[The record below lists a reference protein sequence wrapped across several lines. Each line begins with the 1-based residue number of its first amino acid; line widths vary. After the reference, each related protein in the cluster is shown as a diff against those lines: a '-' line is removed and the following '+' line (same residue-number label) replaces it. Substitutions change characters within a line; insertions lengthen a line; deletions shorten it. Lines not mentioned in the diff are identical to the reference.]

1 MILHYLKVAVRSLMK
16 YKMQNLIAI
25 CGVSLALFSFC
36 VCLYCSRYIYSTDDC
51 FRNKDR
57 IVEVCVKNA
66 EGELYRRTPGGLSA
80 YLREQSLGAESF
92 CTVDVPDSRTF
103 NAVLSEEKMLPYD
116 LNVLETDSAFCTAFT
131 PRILCGEWE
140 QVAHTPDAVVLSES
154 VAKRMFGSASAAVG
168 KQLILT
174 HSLWSSPKTTPRD
187 GGIAYTVQAVMEDL
201 PQNNSLN
208 FLRQTDAL
216 IVNDSEGVIHNTD
229 AGRSISGSQTYALV
243 PEGRPVNEFIESLN
257 RKQLACEVLR
267 SREYTAC
274 AYPFGDGLWES
285 GPAPYFAGITL
296 AAGILVLLVGLLNFF
311 HFGIGS
317 FFTRIREYSIRR
329 VNGAGFFSLSALLFV
344 QMACSI
350 VAVGFLTYILIE
362 LLTPSLQLS
371 LHNFTLRIESAL
383 LMKQTAVY
391 LLGLLGVCAVVSLL
405 AMLRMRRTDIR
416 VGLFGGVGRYGRHR
430 IRNLLLGVQLFVGW
444 IFLTLTAALY
454 LQSRHTGN
462 LLFGTL
468 TIAEK
473 EQILSVPMDYKFLTN
488 AERERLVAEMR
499 KCPDIEEVLLAN
511 NNYVEGAWET
521 SISLTEELTKESRM
535 DVNVVR
541 VSPNFFRFMKIGMKS
556 GKPLGNMHEMV
567 IDSKLHQRIGKDV
580 LGTTLY
586 NYRDGYTVTGICEEL
601 QTDAYNRSK
610 GIIFVPFFYSEGN
623 FGHCYLKCG
632 QGGEERAKAYVEDVL
647 RRSFPESI
655 VPRVQT
661 FMDDIREE
669 QALEFKLRGIVLFM
683 AVLTL
688 LISMLGIYSA
698 ITLDTEY
705 RRKEMAIRKVNG
717 AGVRQIALL
726 FARLYVVLLVS
737 TAALAFPLTGWLLQ
751 AFSSMYASFISV
763 GPLFYGSI
771 FLSVVLLTVLTVF
784 VRIRN
789 ITRVNPA
796 EAIKRE

>member
-36 VCLYCSRYIYSTDDC
+36 VCLYCSRYIYGTDEC
-51 FRNKDR
+51 FRNRER
-57 IVEVCVKNA
+57 IVEICVKNA

-80 YLREQSLGAESF
+80 YLREQGLEAESF
-92 CTVDVPDSRTF
+92 CTVDGPESRTF

-116 LNVLETDSAFCTAFT
+116 LDVLETDSVFCTVFT
-131 PRILCGEWE
+131 PRILCGEWK
-140 QVAHTPDAVVLSES
+140 QVAHMPNAVVLSES
-154 VAKRMFGSASAAVG
+154 VAKRIFGSAPEAIG

-174 HSLWSSPKTTPRD
+174 HRLWSSPDTTPED
-187 GGIAYTVQAVMEDL
+187 GGIAYTVLAVMEDL

-216 IVNDSEGVIHNTD
+216 IVNDSEGVIHTD
-229 AGRSISGSQTYALV
+229 ADKSVSGSLTYALL
-243 PEGRPVNEFIESLN
+243 PEDRSVAQFMESVE
-257 RKQLACEVLR
+257 RRQLVCEVLGR
-267 SREYTAC
+267 REYTVC
-274 AYPFGDGLWES
+274 AYPFGNGLWEN

-296 AAGILVLLVGLLNFF
+296 VAGILVLLVGLLNFF

-329 VNGAGFFSLSALLFV
+329 VNGADFLSLSALLFV
-344 QMACSI
+344 QMTCSI
-350 VAVGFLTYILIE
+350 VAAGFLTYILIE

-371 LHNFTLRIESAL
+371 LHDFTLRIEAAL

-416 VGLFGGVGRYGRHR
+416 IGLFGGVGKYGRHR
-430 IRNLLLGVQLFVGW
+430 IRNLLLGVQLFIGW

-473 EQILSVPMDYKFLTN
+473 EQILSVPMDYKFQTN

-541 VSPNFFRFMKIGMKS
+541 VSPNFFRFMKIRMKS
-556 GKPLGNMHEMV
+556 GEPLGNMHEMV

-601 QTDAYNRSK
+601 QTNAYNRSK
-610 GIIFVPFFYSEGN
+610 GIIFVPFYSEGN

-632 QGGEERAKAYVEDVL
+632 QDGEERAKAYVEDVL

-796 EAIKRE
+796 EVIKRE

>member
-36 VCLYCSRYIYSTDDC
+36 VCLYCSRYIYGTDKC
-51 FRNKDR
+51 FHNRER
-57 IVEVCVKNA
+57 IVEICVKNA

-80 YLREQSLGAESF
+80 YLREQGLEAESF
-92 CTVDVPDSRTF
+92 CTVDGPESRTF

-116 LNVLETDSAFCTAFT
+116 LDVLETDSVFCTVFT
-131 PRILCGEWE
+131 PRILCGEWK
-140 QVAHTPDAVVLSES
+140 QVAHMPNAVVLSES
-154 VAKRMFGSASAAVG
+154 VAKRIFGSAPEAIG

-174 HSLWSSPKTTPRD
+174 HRLWSSPDTTPED
-187 GGIAYTVQAVMEDL
+187 GGIAYTVLAVMEDL

-216 IVNDSEGVIHNTD
+216 IVNDSEGVIHTD
-229 AGRSISGSQTYALV
+229 ADKSVSGSLTYALL
-243 PEGRPVNEFIESLN
+243 PEDRSVAQFMESIE
-257 RKQLACEVLR
+257 RRQLVCEVLGR
-267 SREYTAC
+267 REYTVC
-274 AYPFGDGLWES
+274 AYPFGNGLWEN

-296 AAGILVLLVGLLNFF
+296 VAGILVLLVGLLNFF

-329 VNGAGFFSLSALLFV
+329 VNGAGFLSLSALLFV
-344 QMACSI
+344 QMACSM
-350 VAVGFLTYILIE
+350 VAAGFLTYILIE

-371 LHNFTLRIESAL
+371 LHDFTLRIEAAL

-416 VGLFGGVGRYGRHR
+416 IGLFGGVGKYGRHR
-430 IRNLLLGVQLFVGW
+430 IRNLLLGVQLFIGW
-444 IFLTLTAALY
+444 IFLTLTTALY

-511 NNYVEGAWET
+511 NNYVEGARET

-541 VSPNFFRFMKIGMKS
+541 VSPNFFRFMQIRMES

-567 IDSKLHQRIGKDV
+567 IDSKLRQRIGKDV

-601 QTDAYNRSK
+601 QTNAYNRSK
-610 GIIFVPFFYSEGN
+610 GIIFVPFYSEGN

-632 QGGEERAKAYVEDVL
+632 QDGEERAKAYVEDVL

-796 EAIKRE
+796 EVIKRE

>member
-25 CGVSLALFSFC
+25 CGVSLALFCFC
-36 VCLYCSRYIYSTDDC
+36 VCLYCSRYIYGTDEC
-51 FRNKDR
+51 FRNRER
-57 IVEVCVKNA
+57 IVEICVKNA

-80 YLREQSLGAESF
+80 YLREQGLEAESF
-92 CTVDVPDSRTF
+92 CTVDGPESRTF

-116 LNVLETDSAFCTAFT
+116 LDVLETDSVFCTVFT
-131 PRILCGEWE
+131 PRILCGEWK
-140 QVAHTPDAVVLSES
+140 QVAHMPNAVVLSES
-154 VAKRMFGSASAAVG
+154 VAKRIFGSAPEAIG

-174 HSLWSSPKTTPRD
+174 HRLWSSPDTTPED
-187 GGIAYTVQAVMEDL
+187 GGIAYTVLAVMEDL

-216 IVNDSEGVIHNTD
+216 IVNDSEGVIHTD
-229 AGRSISGSQTYALV
+229 ADKSVSGSLTYALL
-243 PEGRPVNEFIESLN
+243 PEDRSVAQFMESVE
-257 RKQLACEVLR
+257 RRQLVCEVLG
-267 SREYTAC
+267 SREYTVC
-274 AYPFGDGLWES
+274 AYPFGNGLWEN

-296 AAGILVLLVGLLNFF
+296 VAGILVLLVGLLNFF

-317 FFTRIREYSIRR
+317 FFTRIREYSILR
-329 VNGAGFFSLSALLFV
+329 VNGAGFLSLSALLFV

-350 VAVGFLTYILIE
+350 VAAGFLTYILIE

-371 LHNFTLRIESAL
+371 LHDFTLRIEAAL

-416 VGLFGGVGRYGRHR
+416 IGLFGGVGKYGRHR
-430 IRNLLLGVQLFVGW
+430 IRNLLLGVQLFIGW

-488 AERERLVAEMR
+488 AEREHLVAEMR

-521 SISLTEELTKESRM
+521 SISLTEELTKESRI

-541 VSPNFFRFMKIGMKS
+541 VSPNFFHFMKIRMKS
-556 GKPLGNMHEMV
+556 GEPLGNMHEMV
-567 IDSKLHQRIGKDV
+567 IDSKLHQRIGKDM

-601 QTDAYNRSK
+601 QTNAYNRSK
-610 GIIFVPFFYSEGN
+610 GIIFVPFYSEGN

-632 QGGEERAKAYVEDVL
+632 QDGEERAKAYVEDVL

-737 TAALAFPLTGWLLQ
+737 TTALAFPLTGWLLQ
-751 AFSSMYASFISV
+751 AFSSLYASFISV
-763 GPLFYGSI
+763 GPLFYGCI
-771 FLSVVLLTVLTVF
+771 FLSVVLLTILTVY

-796 EAIKRE
+796 EVIKRE

>member
-25 CGVSLALFSFC
+25 CSVSLALFCFC
-36 VCLYCSRYIYSTDDC
+36 VCLYCSRYIYGTDEC
-51 FRNKDR
+51 FRNRER
-57 IVEVCVKNA
+57 IVEICVKNA

-80 YLREQSLGAESF
+80 YLREQGLEAESF
-92 CTVDVPDSRTF
+92 CTVDGPESRTF

-116 LNVLETDSAFCTAFT
+116 LDVLETDSAFCTVFT
-131 PRILCGEWE
+131 PRILCGEWK
-140 QVAHTPDAVVLSES
+140 QAAHTPNAVVLSES
-154 VAKRMFGSASAAVG
+154 VARRIFGSAPEAIG

-174 HSLWSSPKTTPRD
+174 HRLWSSPDTTPED
-187 GGIAYTVQAVMEDL
+187 GGIAYTVLAVMEDL

-216 IVNDSEGVIHNTD
+216 IVNDSEGVIHTD
-229 AGRSISGSQTYALV
+229 ADKSVSGSLTYTLLPEDRSVAQFMESVERRQLV
-243 PEGRPVNEFIESLN
+243 
-257 RKQLACEVLR
+257 CEVLGR
-267 SREYTAC
+267 REYTVC
-274 AYPFGDGLWES
+274 AYPFGNGLWEN

-296 AAGILVLLVGLLNFF
+296 VAGILVLLVGLLNFF

-329 VNGAGFFSLSALLFV
+329 VNGAGFLSLSALLFM

-350 VAVGFLTYILIE
+350 VAAGFLTYILIE

-371 LHNFTLRIESAL
+371 LHDFTLRIEAAL

-416 VGLFGGVGRYGRHR
+416 IGLFGGVGKYGRHR
-430 IRNLLLGVQLFVGW
+430 IR
-444 IFLTLTAALY
+444 
-454 LQSRHTGN
+454 N

-473 EQILSVPMDYKFLTN
+473 EQILSVPMNYKFLTN

-511 NNYVEGAWET
+511 NNYVEGARET

-541 VSPNFFRFMKIGMKS
+541 VSPNFFRFMKIRMKS
-556 GKPLGNMHEMV
+556 GKPLENMHEMV

-586 NYRDGYTVTGICEEL
+586 DYKDGYTVTGICEEL
-601 QTDAYNRSK
+601 QTNAYNRSK
-610 GIIFVPFFYSEGN
+610 GIIFVPFYSEGN

-632 QGGEERAKAYVEDVL
+632 QDGEERAKAYVEDVL

-796 EAIKRE
+796 EVIKRE

>member
-1 MILHYLKVAVRSLMK
+1 MSVT
-16 YKMQNLIAI
+16 
-25 CGVSLALFSFC
+25 SF
-36 VCLYCSRYIYSTDDC
+36 
-51 FRNKDR
+51 
-57 IVEVCVKNA
+57 
-66 EGELYRRTPGGLSA
+66 
-80 YLREQSLGAESF
+80 
-92 CTVDVPDSRTF
+92 
-103 NAVLSEEKMLPYD
+103 
-116 LNVLETDSAFCTAFT
+116 
-131 PRILCGEWE
+131 
-140 QVAHTPDAVVLSES
+140 
-154 VAKRMFGSASAAVG
+154 
-168 KQLILT
+168 
-174 HSLWSSPKTTPRD
+174 
-187 GGIAYTVQAVMEDL
+187 
-201 PQNNSLN
+201 
-208 FLRQTDAL
+208 
-216 IVNDSEGVIHNTD
+216 
-229 AGRSISGSQTYALV
+229 
-243 PEGRPVNEFIESLN
+243 
-257 RKQLACEVLR
+257 
-267 SREYTAC
+267 
-274 AYPFGDGLWES
+274 
-285 GPAPYFAGITL
+285 
-296 AAGILVLLVGLLNFF
+296 LVLLVGLLNFF

-317 FFTRIREYSIRR
+317 FFTRIREYSILR
-329 VNGAGFFSLSALLFV
+329 VNGAGFLSLSALLFV

-350 VAVGFLTYILIE
+350 VAAGFLTYILIE

-371 LHNFTLRIESAL
+371 LHDFTLRIEAAL

-416 VGLFGGVGRYGRHR
+416 IGLFGGVGKYGRHR
-430 IRNLLLGVQLFVGW
+430 IRNLLLGVQLFIGW

-488 AERERLVAEMR
+488 AKRERLVAEMR

-521 SISLTEELTKESRM
+521 SISLTEELTKESRI

-541 VSPNFFRFMKIGMKS
+541 VSPNFFRFMKIRMKS
-556 GKPLGNMHEMV
+556 GEPLGNMHEMV
-567 IDSKLHQRIGKDV
+567 IDSKLHQRIGKDM

-601 QTDAYNRSK
+601 QTNAYNRSK
-610 GIIFVPFFYSEGN
+610 GIIFVPFYSEGN

-632 QGGEERAKAYVEDVL
+632 QDGEERAKAYVEDVL

-717 AGVRQIALL
+717 AGVQQIALL

-737 TAALAFPLTGWLLQ
+737 TTALAFPLTGWLLQ
-751 AFSSMYASFISV
+751 AFSSLYASFISV
-763 GPLFYGSI
+763 GPLFYGCI
-771 FLSVVLLTVLTVF
+771 FLSVVLLTILTVY

-796 EAIKRE
+796 EVIKRE

>member
-25 CGVSLALFSFC
+25 CSVSLALFCFC
-36 VCLYCSRYIYSTDDC
+36 VCLYCSRYIYGTDEC
-51 FRNKDR
+51 FRNRER
-57 IVEVCVKNA
+57 IVEICVKNA

-80 YLREQSLGAESF
+80 YLREQGLEAESF
-92 CTVDVPDSRTF
+92 CTVDGPESRTF

-116 LNVLETDSAFCTAFT
+116 LDVLETDSVFCTVFT
-131 PRILCGEWE
+131 PRILCGEWK
-140 QVAHTPDAVVLSES
+140 QVAHMPNAVVLSES
-154 VAKRMFGSASAAVG
+154 VAQRIFGSAPEAIG

-174 HSLWSSPKTTPRD
+174 HRLWSSPDTTPEN

-216 IVNDSEGVIHNTD
+216 IVNDSEGVIHTD
-229 AGRSISGSQTYALV
+229 ADKSVSGSLTYALL
-243 PEGRPVNEFIESLN
+243 PEDRSVAQFMESVE
-257 RKQLACEVLR
+257 RRQLVCEVLGR
-267 SREYTAC
+267 REYTVC
-274 AYPFGDGLWES
+274 AYPFGNGLWEN

-296 AAGILVLLVGLLNFF
+296 VAGILVLLVGLLNFF

-329 VNGAGFFSLSALLFV
+329 VNGAGFLSLSALLFV

-350 VAVGFLTYILIE
+350 VAAGFLTYILIE

-371 LHNFTLRIESAL
+371 LHDFTLRIEAAL

-416 VGLFGGVGRYGRHR
+416 IGLFGGVGKYGRHR
-430 IRNLLLGVQLFVGW
+430 IRNLLLGVQLFIGW

-511 NNYVEGAWET
+511 NNYVEGARET

-541 VSPNFFRFMKIGMKS
+541 VSPNFFRFMKIRMKS
-556 GKPLGNMHEMV
+556 GEPLGNMHEMV

-580 LGTTLY
+580 LGTALY

-601 QTDAYNRSK
+601 QTNAYNRSK
-610 GIIFVPFFYSEGN
+610 GIIFVPFYSEGN

-632 QGGEERAKAYVEDVL
+632 QDGEERAKAYVEDVL

-688 LISMLGIYSA
+688 LITMLGIYSA

-796 EAIKRE
+796 EVIKRE